1 MALLPESGGRVPASC
16 SLLSPQSTEV
26 ASGGQGGKDRIH
38 SKPPPGPAT
47 ACLAGPGGGRAAA
60 VLEGDPTPARGLQ
73 EALHEGQAV
82 RVPPRVLGG
91 TWGAHPRALG
101 GLHLLSGED
110 AVLGCHGAQ

>member
-1 MALLPESGGRVPASC
+1 MPASC

-38 SKPPPGPAT
+38 SKQTPGPAA
-47 ACLAGPGGGRAAA
+47 ACLAGPRGGRAAA

-73 EALHEGQAV
+73 EALHEGQVV

-91 TWGAHPRALG
+91 TRGAHPRALG
-101 GLHLLSGED
+101 GLRLLSGED
-110 AVLGCHGAQ
+110 TVLRCPGAE